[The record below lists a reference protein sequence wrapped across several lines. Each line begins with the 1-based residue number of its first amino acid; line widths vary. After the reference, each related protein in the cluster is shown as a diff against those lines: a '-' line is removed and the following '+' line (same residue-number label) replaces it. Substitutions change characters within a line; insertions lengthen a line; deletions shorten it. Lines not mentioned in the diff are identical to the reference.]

1 MRESVSIKDNV
12 SIETQNKKRDGK
24 LKKTLKKMKDRNNC
38 ICYFY
43 QHLY

>member
-24 LKKTLKKMKDRNNC
+24 LKKTLKKMKEQRRKMK
-38 ICYFY
+38 
-43 QHLY
+43 